1 MALDQSANA
10 SRASGGGGLA
20 ESPSSEREASG
31 RRARSHQPPGQHPD
45 PNPAGKAEQNAV
57 EQDRRARR
65 PHCRT
70 AREKRPTFR
79 RNAGGAGTR
88 DEVKVLTRG
97 HLRGVLARNRRR
109 GGDVSGRRSCHEA
122 DLAHAFSGPRNPI
135 GLYPVLSRRVGFVEP
150 AQRLSLLSA
159 PCQTSPYLS
168 VFGPLGRSAL
178 TQFSTV
184 SRALRNGPNGAIRR
198 RFRANAGGP
207 VGVVY
212 GAELLRNGKPC
223 VRSERL
229 RRALRVPERPPCS
242 NPVALQIRSSS
253 PLNAVYS
260 ESTDGGATW
269 SSPVPI
275 FPAFDASTRTAI
287 RYPVTQ
293 PNGSTLNAPAA
304 RRVDTLWPAWRSL
317 RRAVCTCPPTPRTS
331 SRPGRPAP
339 ARRRLPKVP
348 HSRRTAPRGAH
359 RARFDA
365 ET

>member
-45 PNPAGKAEQNAV
+45 PNPAGKAEQNAA

-97 HLRGVLARNRRR
+97 RLRGVLARNR

-135 GLYPVLSRRVGFVEP
+135 GLYPVLSRRVSFVEP
-150 AQRLSLLSA
+150 AQRPSLLSA

-168 VFGPLGRSAL
+168 VLGPLGRSAL

-212 GAELLRNGKPC
+212 GAELLRVTGSRGSAANAYGEPC
-223 VRSERL
+223 VSRS
-229 RRALRVPERPPCS
+229 APPCS
-242 NPVALQIRSSS
+242 NPVALSRS
-253 PLNAVYS
+253 
-260 ESTDGGATW
+260 G
-269 SSPVPI
+269 VPR
-275 FPAFDASTRTAI
+275 PQCRL
-287 RYPVTQ
+287 Q
-293 PNGSTLNAPAA
+293 
-304 RRVDTLWPAWRSL
+304 RVDRRRGNLVVAGADL
-317 RRAVCTCPPTPRTS
+317 RHSTPP
-331 SRPGRPAP
+331 PGRRSAT
-339 ARRRLPKVP
+339 R
-348 HSRRTAPRGAH
+348 
-359 RARFDA
+359 
-365 ET
+365 